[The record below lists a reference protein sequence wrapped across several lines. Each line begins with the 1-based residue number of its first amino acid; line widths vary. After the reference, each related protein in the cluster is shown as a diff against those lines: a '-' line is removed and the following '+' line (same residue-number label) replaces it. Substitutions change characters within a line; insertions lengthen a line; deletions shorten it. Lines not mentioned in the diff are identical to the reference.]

1 MKAIVTGATGFIGA
15 ALCREMLQNGHE
27 VVAVIR
33 PGSTKKEKL
42 QFGEIARGG
51 LAVLEIP
58 LGELEDLAAVSDA
71 DVFFHLA
78 WNGSS
83 GGEREDFDAQYAN
96 IGYTAAA
103 VRAAKKCGCRKFV
116 GAGSQAEYGVVQ
128 ETAEE
133 DRTPPNPFMM
143 YGAAKLSACHM
154 GRLVAEQEGI
164 SFVWPRIYSVYGV
177 GENPGTLVNYVMD
190 TLRKGG
196 IPELSP
202 CENMWNFLYI
212 TDCVRALRM
221 LAESGTARGVYH
233 VASKDTRLLKEY
245 VAEMRDLIAPG
256 AELRFGAKQAV
267 PERTF
272 WLQPDVAKLEKI
284 GFRAEVSFAEG
295 IRRKNGFSFADK
307 GERHADG
314 K

>member
-1 MKAIVTGATGFIGA
+1 MKAIITGATGFIGT

-33 PGSTKKEKL
+33 PGSAKKEKL
-42 QFGEIARGG
+42 QFDESIRGG
-51 LAVLEIP
+51 LSVLEMP
-58 LGELEDLAAVSDA
+58 LGELEDLAAMVSDA

-83 GGEREDFDAQYAN
+83 GGAREDFDAQYAN
-96 IGYTAAA
+96 IRYTAAA
-103 VRAAKKCGCRKFV
+103 VRVAKKCGCRKFV

-128 ETAEE
+128 GTAEE

-164 SFVWPRIYSVYGV
+164 AYVWPRIYSVYGV

-190 TLRKGG
+190 TLRKGE

-202 CENMWNFLYI
+202 CENIWNFLYI
-212 TDCVRALRM
+212 TDCVRGLRM
-221 LAESGTARGVYH
+221 LAENENIRGIFH
-233 VASKDTRLLKEY
+233 IASKDTRLLKEY
-245 VAEMRDLIAPG
+245 VAEMRDMIAPG
-256 AELRFGAKQAV
+256 AELRFGAKQAN

-272 WLQPDVAKLEKI
+272 WLQPDVTKLEKI
-284 GFRAEVSFAEG
+284 GFQPEVSFAEG
-295 IRRKNGFSFADK
+295 IRRKMEEVLF
-307 GERHADG
+307 RHAD
-314 K
+314 

>member
-1 MKAIVTGATGFIGA
+1 MKAIITGATGFIGT

-42 QFGEIARGG
+42 QFGESVRGG
-51 LAVLEIP
+51 LSVLEIP
-58 LGELEDLAAVSDA
+58 LGKLEDLAAVVSDA

-83 GGEREDFDAQYAN
+83 GGAREDFDAQYAN

-103 VRAAKKCGCRKFV
+103 VRVAKKCGCRKFV

-128 ETAEE
+128 GTAEE
-133 DRTPPNPFMM
+133 DRTPPKPFMM

-164 SFVWPRIYSVYGV
+164 AFVWPRIYSVYGV

-190 TLRKGG
+190 TLRKGE

-212 TDCVRALRM
+212 TDCVRGLRM
-221 LAESGTARGVYH
+221 LAESENARGVFH
-233 VASKDTRLLKEY
+233 IASKDTRLLKEY
-245 VAEMRDLIAPG
+245 VAEMRELIAPG
-256 AELRFGAKQAV
+256 AELKFGAKPAN

-272 WLQPDVAKLEKI
+272 WLQPDITKLEKI
-284 GFRAEVSFAEG
+284 GFQPEVSFAEG
-295 IRRKNGFSFADK
+295 IRRKMEEVLF
-307 GERHADG
+307 RHA
-314 K
+314 

>member
-33 PGSTKKEKL
+33 PGGTKKEKL
-42 QFGEIARGG
+42 QFGESVRGG
-51 LAVLEIP
+51 LTVLEMS
-58 LGELEDLAAVSDA
+58 LGELEDDLVAVVSDA

-133 DRTPPNPFMM
+133 ERTPPNPFMM

-154 GRLVAEQEGI
+154 GRLVAEQEGV

-190 TLRKGG
+190 TLRKGE

-221 LAESGTARGVYH
+221 LAECENARGVFH

-245 VAEMRDLIAPG
+245 VTEMRDLIAPS
-256 AELRFGAKQAV
+256 AELRFGAKQAN
-267 PERTF
+267 PSRTF
-272 WLQPDVAKLEKI
+272 WLQPDVTKLEKI
-284 GFRAEVSFAEG
+284 GFQAEVSFAEG
-295 IRRKNGFSFADK
+295 IRRKINTI
-307 GERHADG
+307 
-314 K
+314 

>member
-1 MKAIVTGATGFIGA
+1 MKAIITGATGFIGT

-33 PGSTKKEKL
+33 PGSAKKEKL
-42 QFGEIARGG
+42 QFDENIRGG
-51 LAVLEIP
+51 LSVLEMP
-58 LGELEDLAAVSDA
+58 LGELEDLAAMVSDA

-83 GGEREDFDAQYAN
+83 GGAREDFDAQYAN

-103 VRAAKKCGCRKFV
+103 VRVAKKCGCRKFV

-128 ETAEE
+128 GTAEE
-133 DRTPPNPFMM
+133 DRTPPKPFMM

-164 SFVWPRIYSVYGV
+164 AFVWPRIYSVYGV

-190 TLRKGG
+190 TLRKGE

-212 TDCVRALRM
+212 TDCVRGLRM
-221 LAESGTARGVYH
+221 LAESENARGVFH
-233 VASKDTRLLKEY
+233 IASKDTRLLKEY
-245 VAEMRDLIAPG
+245 VAEMRELIAPG
-256 AELRFGAKQAV
+256 AELKFGAKPAN

-272 WLQPDVAKLEKI
+272 WLQPDITKLEKI
-284 GFRAEVSFAEG
+284 GFQPEMSFAEG
-295 IRRKNGFSFADK
+295 IRRKMEEVLF
-307 GERHADG
+307 
-314 K
+314 